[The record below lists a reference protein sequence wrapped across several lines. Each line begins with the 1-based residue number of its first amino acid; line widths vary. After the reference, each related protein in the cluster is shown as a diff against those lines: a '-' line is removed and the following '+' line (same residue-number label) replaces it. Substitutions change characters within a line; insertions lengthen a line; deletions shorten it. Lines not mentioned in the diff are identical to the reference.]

1 MPPGQGPQDR
11 AEFGFCHPI
20 GAMLRGDMAVDPTQ
34 HSILL
39 VGPRV
44 GHLRPIFERR
54 RYRVTAVYKGVEGMA
69 ALDSGRHHVVL
80 LELNLGDLTATEFLM
95 AARQAHASVTFLLI
109 DDQSKASQIVKAMQ
123 AGLDGYLAT
132 PPDEDRLFFEVER
145 HLAARAAPEGVTGPT
160 TQIGFRPDVTEMQS
174 QLLSRESALVEMSAQ
189 TELLQ
194 AEVARMRDA
203 HKRWLGVETALQGIT
218 DGPLDDHAARRLK
231 ERLALASVAETEVTA
246 LREELHATK
255 TARRHA
261 QEECER
267 LRERVAQLE
276 PNPGSLDGPALK
288 DRATE
293 LEADNMV
300 MAGRVAEL
308 EEELT
313 LAKAE
318 TLALHEKHKADVGD
332 LNRELNRVLAEQ
344 EESSGKLQRFE
355 RDQAAALTK
364 LRAEHE
370 ATLTRLREEHR
381 AAIETSAREHRAG
394 LQQAQDE
401 VRRSSTAQ
409 HARVS
414 EEAEGRARALREQ
427 LDAAAAERDQAVEKA
442 LDAELLLDD
451 LNARIAAL
459 TDEARLAGERAAKA
473 EADFKRD
480 KLRLV
485 EEKEAAASGSH
496 EAFERIQRFAEENAQ
511 LKRQAAELEA
521 MRAGLEE
528 RAARGDR
535 IVQEAEAD
543 RADAA
548 RLRADAAAV
557 KFNAEAD
564 RERLEEKVRSTEREL
579 SDARGRMREMQTAL
593 EEAGTSVARL
603 ADAAAARDIAE
614 REVQRLTARL
624 ADAEQQHSRAADE
637 ASRVRRQASGSEAIV
652 GELQERIRML
662 ESSLAATE
670 ARAGAAEA
678 RAGAA
683 ESAAQSSGGEQRA
696 RWEGERRELV
706 DAYEARLRDALIG
719 TGVSPN
725 VAADL
730 EAYKSRLAETELW
743 VQQAQLHLQ
752 ALSAEREQLGAQLA
766 TVSAELARRNEDVTE
781 LQARFADRTV
791 ETDQR
796 AHAELLAARQAA
808 AALEASSA
816 RAEERAGRAEEQAA
830 VAQRELEAARR
841 EGASKAVDPRAF
853 AELQAELKATQQEL
867 GAVRQGGAV
876 RLPEEL
882 EPLRWTLKAA
892 IDALTALEHREPA
905 LATHLRNLR
914 LLASTLQR
922 IADG

>member
-1 MPPGQGPQDR
+1 
-11 AEFGFCHPI
+11 
-20 GAMLRGDMAVDPTQ
+20 MLRGGMVVDPTQ
-34 HSILL
+34 HSVLL

-69 ALDSGRHHVVL
+69 ALDTGHHHVVL

-95 AARQAHASVTFLLI
+95 AARQAHANVTFLLI
-109 DDQSKASQIVKAMQ
+109 DDQSKAGQIVKAMQ

-145 HLAARAAPEGVTGPT
+145 HLAQRGPAEVVTGPT

-174 QLLSRESALVEMSAQ
+174 QLASRESALVEMSAQ
-189 TELLQ
+189 LELHQ
-194 AEVARMRDA
+194 AEVLRLREA
-203 HKRWLGVETALQGIT
+203 HKRWLGVETALHGIT
-218 DGPLDDHAARRLK
+218 DGPLDDHAARRVK
-231 ERLALASVAETEVTA
+231 ERLALASVAETEVAA
-246 LREELHATK
+246 LREELNATK
-255 TARRHA
+255 TARRQA

-267 LRERVAQLE
+267 LRERVAHLE

-288 DRATE
+288 DRAAE

-300 MAGRVAEL
+300 LAGRVAEL

-318 TLALHEKHKADVGD
+318 SMALHEKHKADVGD
-332 LNRELNRVLAEQ
+332 LNRELNRVLTEQ
-344 EESSGKLQRFE
+344 EDASGKLQRYE
-355 RDQAAALTK
+355 KDHAAAIARA
-364 LRAEHE
+364 RAEHDD
-370 ATLTRLREEHR
+370 ALRRLRDEHK
-381 AAIETSAREHRAG
+381 AAMDASAREHGAA
-394 LQQAQDE
+394 LHKAQE
-401 VRRSSTAQ
+401 ELRRSSTAQ
-409 HARVS
+409 HARAS
-414 EEAEGRARALREQ
+414 EEAEGRVRALREQ
-427 LDAAAAERDQAVEKA
+427 LDAAAVERDQAVEKA
-442 LDAELLLDD
+442 LDAELMLDD

-511 LKRQAAELEA
+511 LKRQCAELEA

-535 IVQEAEAD
+535 IVQEAETD

-548 RLRADAAAV
+548 RLRAEAAAL
-557 KFNAEAD
+557 KHNAEAD
-564 RERLEEKVRSTEREL
+564 RERLEERVRSTEREL
-579 SDARGRMREMQTAL
+579 SEARARMRELQTAL

-603 ADAAAARDIAE
+603 ADTVAARDIAE
-614 REVQRLTARL
+614 REVQRLTTRL
-624 ADAEQQHSRAADE
+624 AELEQQHARATDE
-637 ASRVRRQASGSEAIV
+637 TNRVRRLASGSEAIV

-662 ESSLAATE
+662 ETSLA
-670 ARAGAAEA
+670 AAEA

-683 ESAAQSSGGEQRA
+683 EGSAQSVGTELRA
-696 RWEGERRELV
+696 RFEAERRELV
-706 DAYEARLRDALIG
+706 DTYEARLRDALIG
-719 TGVSPN
+719 TGAPPG
-725 VAADL
+725 ATAEL

-766 TVSAELARRNEDVTE
+766 TVGAELARRNDEITE
-781 LQARFADRTV
+781 LQGRFADRTL

-796 AHAELLAARQAA
+796 AHDELARVRASAAELA
-808 AALEASSA
+808 SA
-816 RAEERAGRAEEQAA
+816 RAQADERALRAEEQAA
-830 VAQRELEAARR
+830 ALKRELEGVRR
-841 EGASKAVDPRAF
+841 DAASKAIDPRAF
-853 AELQAELKATQQEL
+853 AELQAELKAAQQEL

-882 EPLRWTLKAA
+882 EPLRWTLKAS
-892 IDALTALEHREPA
+892 IDALTALEHREPS

-914 LLASTLQR
+914 LLASTLQK

>member
-1 MPPGQGPQDR
+1 
-11 AEFGFCHPI
+11 
-20 GAMLRGDMAVDPTQ
+20 MLRGDMAVDPTQ
-34 HSILL
+34 HSVLL

-69 ALDSGRHHVVL
+69 ALDSGHHHVVL

-109 DDQSKASQIVKAMQ
+109 DDQSKAGQIVKAMQ

-145 HLAARAAPEGVTGPT
+145 HLALRVPAEAMTGPT
-160 TQIGFRPDVTEMQS
+160 TQIGFRPDATELQS
-174 QLLSRESALVEMSAQ
+174 QLASRENALVEMSAQ

-194 AEVARMRDA
+194 AEVARLRDS
-203 HKRWLGVETALQGIT
+203 HKRLLGIETALQGIT
-218 DGPLDDHAARRLK
+218 EGTLDDHAARRLK

-246 LREELHATK
+246 LREELNATK
-255 TARRHA
+255 GARRQA

-288 DRATE
+288 DRAAE

-300 MAGRVAEL
+300 LAGRVAEL

-313 LAKAE
+313 LARAE
-318 TLALHEKHKADVGD
+318 SMALHEKHKADVGD
-332 LNRELNRVLAEQ
+332 LNRELNRMLAEQ
-344 EESSGKLQRFE
+344 EDASGKLQRYE
-355 RDQAAALTK
+355 KDQAAALTK
-364 LRAEHE
+364 ARAEHE
-370 ATLTRLREEHR
+370 ALVGRLRDEHR
-381 AAIETSAREHRAG
+381 AALEASAREHATA
-394 LQQAQDE
+394 LHKVQDE
-401 VRRSSTAQ
+401 LRRTSTAQ
-409 HARVS
+409 HARAS
-414 EEAEGRARALREQ
+414 EEAEGRLRALTEQ
-427 LDAAAAERDQAVEKA
+427 LEAAAVERDQAVEKA
-442 LDAELLLDD
+442 LDAELMLDD

-459 TDEARLAGERAAKA
+459 TDEARVAGERAAKA

-496 EAFERIQRFAEENAQ
+496 EAFERIQRFAEENTQ
-511 LKRQAAELEA
+511 LKRQCAELEG
-521 MRAGLEE
+521 MRAALEE

-535 IVQEAEAD
+535 IVHESEND

-548 RLRADAAAV
+548 RLRAEAAAV
-557 KFNAEAD
+557 KRNAEAD

-579 SDARGRMREMQTAL
+579 SDARSRMRELQAAL
-593 EEAGTSVARL
+593 EEAGSSVARL
-603 ADAAAARDIAE
+603 ADAVAARDIAE
-614 REVQRLTARL
+614 REVQRLSGRL
-624 ADAEQQHSRAADE
+624 TDVEQQHTRATDE
-637 ASRVRRQASGSEAIV
+637 ANRVRRLASGSEAIV

-662 ESSLAATE
+662 ESSLANAE
-670 ARAGAAEA
+670 GRASSAEA
-678 RAGAA
+678 RASAA
-683 ESAAQSSGGEQRA
+683 ESSAHSTGAEARTRWDAERQS
-696 RWEGERRELV
+696 LV
-706 DAYEARLRDALIG
+706 DTYEARLRDALIG
-719 TGVSPN
+719 TGASTN
-725 VAADL
+725 VAAEL

-766 TVSAELARRNEDVTE
+766 TVGAELARRNDEVTE
-781 LQARFADRTV
+781 LQARFADRTL

-796 AHAELLAARQAA
+796 AHEELVAARKAEAELTAAR
-808 AALEASSA
+808 A
-816 RAEERAGRAEEQAA
+816 RAEERAGRAEEQLAA
-830 VAQRELEAARR
+830 VQRELDGVRR
-841 EGASKAVDPRAF
+841 EASSKTIDPRAF
-853 AELQAELKATQQEL
+853 AELQAELKAAQQEL
-867 GAVRQGGAV
+867 GAVRQGGGA

-914 LLASTLQR
+914 LLASTLQK